1 MKDFSLYDLALKLSQ
16 STEVA
21 DLDSVSYISRRDFDE
36 RETFTF
42 KAQVPC
48 LEYLSLLIES
58 AVLLRS
64 KRAGRVYVSFE
75 KLSAIECVVDRY
87 LRIGDLSER
96 VYIFGEPDWTPPRHP
111 NIKIYPLPKDS
122 LLTSEWIVIVDSPGL
137 RVALIARDDDGDDAP
152 SPEARNF
159 RAFKTS
165 NPEIVM
171 RLAAAIEGL
180 IYSSLAA

>member
-1 MKDFSLYDLALKLSQ
+1 VKEFSLYDLALKLSQ
-16 STEVA
+16 STEAA
-21 DLDSVSYISRRDFDE
+21 DLGSVSYISRRDFNE

-75 KLSAIECVVDRY
+75 KLSIMESVVDRY

-96 VYIFGEPDWTPPRHP
+96 VYVFGVPDWTPPRHP
-111 NIKIYPLPKDS
+111 NIKIFPLSKDS
-122 LLTSEWIVIVDSPGL
+122 RLSSEWVVIVDSPTL
-137 RVALIARDDDGDDAP
+137 RVALIARDDDGFNAP
-152 SPEARNF
+152 VLEARNF
-159 RAFKTS
+159 SALKTS
-165 NPEIVM
+165 NPDIVM
-171 RLAAAIEGL
+171 RLATAIEGL

>member
-16 STEVA
+16 QTQVT
-21 DLDSVSYISRRDFDE
+21 DLGSVSYISRRDFCE

-42 KAQVPC
+42 NAQVPC

-75 KLSAIECVVDRY
+75 KLSEMESIVDRY

-96 VYIFGEPDWTPPRHP
+96 VYVFGEPDWTPPRHP
-111 NIKIYPLPKDS
+111 NIKIVSLPKDS
-122 LLTSEWIVIVDSPGL
+122 RLASEWIVIVDSPTL
-137 RVALIARDDDGDDAP
+137 RVALIARDDDGFNAP
-152 SPEARNF
+152 VLEARNF
-159 RAFKTS
+159 SAFKTS
-165 NPEIVM
+165 NPDVVM
-171 RLAAAIEGL
+171 KLAAAVEGL

>member
-16 STEVA
+16 SIEVT
-21 DLDSVSYISRRDFDE
+21 DLGSVSYISRRDFDE
-36 RETFTF
+36 HETFTF
-42 KAQVPC
+42 NAQVPC

-64 KRAGRVYVSFE
+64 KRSGRVYVNFE
-75 KLSAIECVVDRY
+75 KLSVMESVVDRY

-111 NIKIYPLPKDS
+111 NIKIFALPKDS
-122 LLTSEWIVIVDSPGL
+122 RLSSEWIVIVDSATL
-137 RVALIARDDDGDDAP
+137 RVALIARDDDGFNAP
-152 SPEARNF
+152 VLEARNF

-165 NPEIVM
+165 NPDIVM
-171 RLAAAIEGL
+171 RLAAAVEGL
-180 IYSSLAA
+180 IYSTLAA